1 MTDKVMIDTNVLV
14 YSYDTADSAK
24 QQRALDTLQYLTLH
38 NRGALSTQVLAEFF
52 VTATRKISPPLS
64 IVDAATRIEHLLQV
78 WTIFDVTAAVTL
90 EAVRGVRR
98 YQFSFWDA
106 QIWAVARLN
115 QVPIVLSE
123 DFNSGATIEGVQ
135 FINPFA
141 MTTPVETW
149 LP

>member
-1 MTDKVMIDTNVLV
+1 MTNKVMIDTNLLV
-14 YSYDTADSAK
+14 YSYDTADAVK
-24 QQRALDTLQYLTLH
+24 QQRALATLYYLTLH

-64 IVDAATRIEHLLQV
+64 IDDAASRIEHLLHI
-78 WTIFDVTAAVTL
+78 WTVLDVTSAVTL

-115 QVPIVLSE
+115 QIPVVLSE
-123 DFNSGATIEGVQ
+123 DFNSGATIEGVR
-135 FINPFA
+135 FINPFT
-141 MTTPVETW
+141 MTTPIEDW